1 MDDNSILQGRYEI
14 IRKIGQGGMGKVYL
28 AKDLRLGS
36 HVALKE
42 NIFNDAKMQE
52 AFEREARLLAGLRH
66 AALPK
71 VFDHFAEGDS
81 TFLVMEYIAGNDLED
96 VLEKRRM
103 KQQPI
108 GVAKPFEVEEVLI
121 WGEQL
126 LDALDY
132 LHTRQIPIIHRDIKP
147 QNLKLAERNQII
159 LLDFGL
165 AKGSVAQAT
174 QFVSQASI
182 FGYTPNYAPI
192 EQIQG
197 SGTEGRR
204 DLYSLEA
211 TLYSLISPLSP
222 PHPPSPPQPPPD

>member
-1 MDDNSILQGRYEI
+1 MEDNLILQGRYQI

-36 HVALKE
+36 QIALKE
-42 NIFNDAKMQE
+42 NMFNDAKMVE

-71 VFDHFAEGDS
+71 VFDHSAEGDS

-108 GVAKPFEVEEVLI
+108 GMPKPFEVDEVVT

-132 LHTRQIPIIHRDIKP
+132 LHSRPTPIIHRDI
-147 QNLKLAERNQII
+147 
-159 LLDFGL
+159 
-165 AKGSVAQAT
+165 
-174 QFVSQASI
+174 
-182 FGYTPNYAPI
+182 
-192 EQIQG
+192 
-197 SGTEGRR
+197 
-204 DLYSLEA
+204 
-211 TLYSLISPLSP
+211 
-222 PHPPSPPQPPPD
+222 